1 MSTKSFPKPYIHL
14 LIALCALALSM
25 VALAGLTGCSN
36 QNNTSQADEET
47 RTVTD
52 MRGRSVDIP
61 ANPDRLVAIG
71 CALRPVC
78 YLQAADEIVGI
89 EASEAEDN
97 IACAYRHVNHDLFA
111 NLPVIGDGGSSGVS
125 VNEEALMKV
134 EPDLVICDSLSADE
148 ADNLQQKTGIPFV
161 CLDQPE
167 TMFDMKY
174 YDNLEFLGNV
184 LKKEERASD
193 VITYIKNIEQDLM
206 DKSAASEN
214 ANTVTAYAAGIS
226 FRGGHGFDGTEAN
239 FQPFTACDVIN
250 IANDKGS
257 TGAYTIDL
265 ESVSNAQPDYIFMDC
280 SNLSLIAED
289 YHNNPSY
296 FNALDA
302 VKAGNTYS
310 LIPYRFYSTN
320 VELALADC
328 YQVGATVY
336 PDTFT
341 DVNPTDKLNEI
352 SEFFLGAKLSD
363 ELAAHG
369 YEFTQL
375 DIATMA

>member
-1 MSTKSFPKPYIHL
+1 MSTKPLSKL
-14 LIALCALALSM
+14 LIPLFIALCALALSM
-25 VALAGLTGCSN
+25 TALTGCSN
-36 QNNTSQADEET
+36 QNNTSQTNDGT
-47 RTVTD
+47 RTITD
-52 MRGRSVDIP
+52 MRGRSVEIP
-61 ANPDRLVAIG
+61 ADPNRLVAIG

-78 YLQAADEIVGI
+78 YLQAADEVVGV

-97 IACAYRHVNHDLFA
+97 IACAYRHVYHDTFA
-111 NLPVIGDGGSSGVS
+111 NLAVIGDGGSSGVS
-125 VNEEALMKV
+125 VNEEALMKA

-184 LKKEERASD
+184 LKKEERASE
-193 VITYIKNIEQDLM
+193 VIAYIKNVEQDLM
-206 DKSAASEN
+206 DRSAASDK
-214 ANTVTAYAAGIS
+214 ANTVSAYAAGIS

-239 FQPFTACDVIN
+239 FQPFAACDVTN
-250 IANDKGS
+250 IADDKGS
-257 TGAYTIDL
+257 NGAYTIDL
-265 ESVSNAQPDYIFMDC
+265 ESISSAQPDYIFMDC

-289 YHNNPSY
+289 YRNNPNY
-296 FNALDA
+296 FNALNA
-302 VKAGNTYS
+302 IKAGNTYS

-336 PDTFT
+336 PDSFA
-341 DVNPTDKLNEI
+341 DVDPTEKLNEI
-352 SEFFLGAKLSD
+352 SEFFLGTKLSS
-363 ELAAHG
+363 ELAEHG
-369 YEFTQL
+369 YEFAKL
-375 DIATMA
+375 DIATMG